1 MAKEVL
7 VGLDVGTTK
16 ICVIVGEVSDDHR
29 IDIIG
34 VGTHPSHGLK
44 KGMVV
49 NIEST
54 VESIRKAVEEAELM
68 AGVQIDAVCT
78 GIAGGHIKGFN
89 SRGVIA
95 VKTHEV
101 TRADIARAIDT
112 AKAVAIPDDR
122 ETLHVIPQEF
132 IVDAQDGIK
141 DPLGMSGVRLEAE
154 VHIITGAVTAAQNIE
169 KSIHRAGLKMLDMV
183 LQPLASSEAVLT
195 SEEKE
200 MGVAMID
207 IGGGTTDL
215 AIFVDGSV
223 RHSAVMAI
231 GGSHFTNDIAI
242 GLRTPPAEAE
252 KIKLKHG
259 CADSERVRETE
270 MLEVPGVG
278 GRPPRT
284 LSRQTL
290 CEIIQPRAEEI
301 FALVAQEIEKMGY
314 QERIASGT
322 VITGGT
328 ATLPGMVDVAER
340 MIGCPA
346 RIGRPTG
353 VGGLIDVVN
362 SPMYATGV
370 GLILHAVRNRDKTEM
385 RQANRGQMWTHIR
398 SRMQAWVKEFF

>member
-34 VGTHPSHGLK
+34 VGTHPSYGLK

-68 AGVQIDAVCT
+68 AGVRIDAVCT

-215 AIFVDGSV
+215 AIFVEGSV

-259 CADSERVRETE
+259 CADSEKVRETE

-278 GRPPRT
+278 GRPSRT

-322 VITGGT
+322 VITGGA
-328 ATLPGMVDVAER
+328 ATLPGMVEVAER
-340 MIGCPA
+340 MIGVPA

-362 SPMYATGV
+362 NPMYATGV
-370 GLILHAVRNRDKTEM
+370 GLILHAVRNRDKTET
-385 RQANRGQMWTHIR
+385 RQANRGQMWAHIR
-398 SRMQAWVKEFF
+398 SRMQAWAREFF

>member
-34 VGTHPSHGLK
+34 VGIHPSHGLK

-54 VESIRKAVEEAELM
+54 VESIRRAVEDAELM
-68 AGVQIDAVCT
+68 AGVQIDAVYT

-169 KSIHRAGLKMLDMV
+169 KSIRRAGLKMVAMV
-183 LQPLASSEAVLT
+183 LQPLASSESVLT
-195 SEEKE
+195 AEEKE
-200 MGVAMID
+200 MGVVMID

-242 GLRTPPAEAE
+242 GLRTPLAEAE
-252 KIKLKHG
+252 KIKLQQG
-259 CADSERVRETE
+259 CADSEKVHEME

-278 GRPPRT
+278 GRPSRT
-284 LSRQTL
+284 LSRQLL
-290 CEIIQPRAEEI
+290 CEIIQPRAEEV

-314 QERIASGT
+314 QERIASGA

-328 ATLPGMVDVAER
+328 ACLPGIVEVAER
-340 MIGCPA
+340 MIGWPS

-362 SPMYATGV
+362 NPMYATGV
-370 GLILHAVRNRDKTEM
+370 GLILYAVRNRDKADI
-385 RQANRGQMWTHIR
+385 RQGGGPALLRIR
-398 SRMQAWVKEFF
+398 HRMQEWIRTFF